1 MNLLQAVYNAL
12 RLPELRNKLLF
23 TAAMLVVFRL
33 FANISI
39 PGANQAALQSLFNS
53 TALLGLLD
61 LFSGGGLSTFSVVAM
76 GVNPYINASIIM
88 QLMGV
93 VSERIKEIQKEG
105 EQGRRRITRWTRYL
119 TVALALGQSYGLTVL
134 FQNQGTTGVTI
145 LPGNLE
151 WFQRLAIML
160 TLTAGTVMLMW
171 FGELI
176 TEYGIGNGISLVIFA
191 GIIGRGPRSI
201 LSTVQAHQGGNGL
214 ADYLPFIAFG
224 VIALVVTAFIIEVQQ
239 AVRKIPIQSAQRV
252 TGGSRTIQGRASF
265 LPLRVNQAGVIPII
279 FAISIMF
286 FPTIIANYLV
296 AAPQGSWPYQ
306 AGAWV
311 RAYWQPSG
319 PNLPAD
325 IAYNVLYFL
334 FVFGFTY
341 FYTAVTFDVHDVADN
356 LKRYSSFIPGIRPG
370 RPTAEYLAAVMNRIT
385 FAGGIFLGMITVVL
399 PIATARLTGISTQN
413 LYLGGTAILIVV
425 GVALDTMKQ
434 LETQLIMR
442 QYRGFIR

>member
-1 MNLLQAVYNAL
+1 VNLLQAVYNAL

-23 TAAMLVVFRL
+23 TAGMLVVFRL
-33 FANISI
+33 FANVSI
-39 PGANQAALQSLFNS
+39 PGASTTALANLFNS
-53 TALLGLLD
+53 QALLGLLD

-88 QLMGV
+88 QLMTV
-93 VSERIKEIQKEG
+93 VSERIKEISKEG

-119 TVALALGQSYGLTVL
+119 TVALAVGQAYGLTVL
-134 FQNQGTTGVTI
+134 FQNTTPAI
-145 LPGNLE
+145 LPADMQ
-151 WFQRLAIML
+151 WFTRLAIIL

-191 GIIGRGPRSI
+191 GIIGRGPRTIVGVIQSH
-201 LSTVQAHQGGNGL
+201 SGGNGI
-214 ADYLPFIAFG
+214 ADYLPFILFAI
-224 VIALVVTAFIIEVQQ
+224 IALVMTAFIIEVQQ

-252 TGGSRTIQGRASF
+252 TGGSRTVQGRASF
-265 LPLRVNQAGVIPII
+265 LPIRVNQAGVIPII

-286 FPTIIANYLV
+286 FPTILANYLA
-296 AAPQGSWPYQ
+296 AAPAGSWFK
-306 AGAWV
+306 AVADWV
-311 RAYWQPSG
+311 HAYWQPLG
-319 PNLPAD
+319 PNLGAD
-325 IAYNVLYFL
+325 AIYNVLYFL

-341 FYTAVTFDVHDVADN
+341 FYTAVTFDVNDVADN

-370 RPTAEYLAAVMNRIT
+370 RPTAEYLAKVMNRVT
-385 FAGGIFLGMITVVL
+385 FAGACFLGSITVLL
-399 PIATARLTGISTQN
+399 PIITARVTSIPQTQAT
-413 LYLGGTAILIVV
+413 LGGTAILIVV

-442 QYRGFIR
+442 QYRGFIK